1 MTNKPA
7 LQKTFKGILHTA
19 MKVQERINFTRKVDN
34 QKRIKK
40 ESNTAKIKKNDMN
53 NYIPFNNNSEC

>member
-40 ESNTAKIKKNDMN
+40 ESNTAKIKK
-53 NYIPFNNNSEC
+53 